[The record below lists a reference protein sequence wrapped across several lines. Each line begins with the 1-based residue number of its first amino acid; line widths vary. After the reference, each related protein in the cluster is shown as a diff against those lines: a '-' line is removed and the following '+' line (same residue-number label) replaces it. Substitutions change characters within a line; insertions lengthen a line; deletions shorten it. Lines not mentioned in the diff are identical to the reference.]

1 MNGDVAACAS
11 SPMLLTR
18 LTVLAAIQRPVRRFA
33 LQLHPCAR
41 DEEFMRLALR
51 EAKGA
56 FDGGEVPIGAVLVR
70 DGRVISV
77 GRNRVEDLRDASA
90 HAEML
95 CVRSAAAKLGGWR
108 LSNTVSIP
116 LRARNAL
123 VQS

>member
-1 MNGDVAACAS
+1 
-11 SPMLLTR
+11 
-18 LTVLAAIQRPVRRFA
+18 
-33 LQLHPCAR
+33 
-41 DEEFMRLALR
+41 MRLALR